1 METTNRALLTNQA
14 MHIMYHSS
22 VGILHLNLS
31 KQKRNGIGDSTIY
44 KTRGQFGRRFF
55 FPVKPNT
62 VFSIITGSLIFSVF
76 FTLLCG
82 ILSVTPLDSQ
92 TG

>member
-44 KTRGQFGRRFF
+44 QNKGTIWPPFFFSGEAQYCFLDNYRFF
-55 FPVKPNT
+55 DFLCFFYP
-62 VFSIITGSLIFSVF
+62 SLWH
-76 FTLLCG
+76 
-82 ILSVTPLDSQ
+82 P
-92 TG
+92 